1 MRYIELDNA
10 KLERIN
16 FLAKKSKSQGLTEEE
31 KIEQTQLRNEYREAF
46 RRSLSSQLENTYI
59 VEPDGTKHKVQRH
72 DD

>member
-59 VEPDGTKHKVQRH
+59 VEPDGTKHKVQHH
-72 DD
+72 D

>member
-1 MRYIELDNA
+1 MADEE
-10 KLERIN
+10 KEV
-16 FLAKKSKSQGLTEEE
+16 LTEEE

-72 DD
+72 D

>member
-1 MRYIELDNA
+1 MDNK

-16 FLAKKSKSQGLTEEE
+16 FLAKKSRTQGLTDEE
-31 KIEQTQLRNEYREAF
+31 KREQTELRNEYREAF

-72 DD
+72 D

>member
-1 MRYIELDNA
+1 MDNK

-16 FLAKKSKSQGLTEEE
+16 FLAKKSRTQGLTDEE
-31 KIEQTQLRNEYREAF
+31 KREQTELRNEYREAF

>member
-1 MRYIELDNA
+1 MRYTQLDNK

-16 FLAKKSKSQGLTEEE
+16 FLAKKSRTQGLTDDE
-31 KIEQTQLRNEYREAF
+31 KREQTELRNEYREAF

-72 DD
+72 D

>member
-1 MRYIELDNA
+1 MRFNKLDDK

-16 FLAKKSKSQGLTEEE
+16 FLAKKSKTQGLTDEE
-31 KIEQTQLRNEYREAF
+31 KREQTELRNEYREAF

-72 DD
+72 D

>member
-1 MRYIELDNA
+1 MRYIILDNK

-16 FLAKKSKSQGLTEEE
+16 FLARKSKSEGLTDDE
-31 KIEQTQLRNEYREAF
+31 KCEQTKLRNEYREAF

-72 DD
+72 E

>member
-1 MRYIELDNA
+1 MRFNKLDDK

-16 FLAKKSKSQGLTEEE
+16 FLAKKSRTQGLTDEE
-31 KIEQTQLRNEYREAF
+31 KREQTELRNEYREAF

-72 DD
+72 D

>member
-1 MRYIELDNA
+1 MRFTQLDNK

-16 FLAKKSKSQGLTEEE
+16 FLAKKSRTQGLTDEE
-31 KIEQTQLRNEYREAF
+31 KREQTELRNEYREAF

-72 DD
+72 D

>member
-59 VEPDGTKHKVQRH
+59 VEPDGTKHKVQCH
-72 DD
+72 D

>member
-1 MRYIELDNA
+1 MRYTQLDNK

-16 FLAKKSKSQGLTEEE
+16 FLAKKSRTQGLTDEE
-31 KIEQTQLRNEYREAF
+31 KREQTELRNEYREAF

-72 DD
+72 D

>member
-59 VEPDGTKHKVQRH
+59 VEPDGTKHKVQRQ
-72 DD
+72 D